1 MCMKNIFIS
10 AIILL
15 IISCSSSKEKFL
27 HPEVVS
33 PDIYEVLLDNE
44 DVKVMRVTFE
54 AGQGDLTH
62 DHNPMTFHV
71 LKGGKARMTMPDG
84 TVNERDIPTGFT
96 GHNPEGQRHQVT
108 NIGEDQI
115 KILLIERKKS
125 EISDQESQELILP
138 EEVSP
143 EVYKVLLEND
153 DVKVLEV
160 TFAPG
165 QSDVMHEHGVLTY
178 YGIKGGKLQNTL
190 PDGTIREMDAPD
202 GFVGHGEQIVKH
214 QMKNVGSDTARFI
227 LVEHKKILPAKG

>member
-1 MCMKNIFIS
+1 MKNILIFS
-10 AIILL
+10 IIAFA
-15 IISCSSSKEKFL
+15 ISCSGSKEKFF

-44 DVKVMRVTFE
+44 DVKVMMVTFQ
-54 AGQGDLTH
+54 AGQGDETH

-71 LKGGKARMTMPDG
+71 IKGGKARVTMPDG
-84 TVNERDIPTGFT
+84 TVSEREIPSGFT
-96 GHNPEGQRHQVT
+96 GHNPQGQRHQVT
-108 NIGEDQI
+108 NIGDEQI

-125 EISDQESQELILP
+125 ETSAEEQQKLILP

-165 QSDVMHEHGVLTY
+165 QSDQMHEHGVLTY

-190 PDGTIREMDAPD
+190 PDGTVREMEAPD
-202 GFVGHGEQIVKH
+202 GFVGHGDKIVKH
-214 QMKNVGSDTARFI
+214 QMKNVGSDTARFL
-227 LVEHKKILPAKG
+227 LVEHKKLLPLNS